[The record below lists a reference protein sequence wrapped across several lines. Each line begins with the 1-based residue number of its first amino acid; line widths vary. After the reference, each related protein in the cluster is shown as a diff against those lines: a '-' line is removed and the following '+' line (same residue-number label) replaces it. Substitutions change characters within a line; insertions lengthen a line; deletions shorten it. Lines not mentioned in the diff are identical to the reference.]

1 MGACLHL
8 LIVEGDPSSSFLL
21 CMQLRHLGYGNI
33 TVSHTYA
40 DANERLFAQP
50 RPELVLIDLPHEQAG
65 TVAPLA
71 TAIRQLGID
80 FITLIGRDPPALPA
94 AYDTTILLNR
104 PPGMSDLIDAI
115 TLARRYS

>member
-8 LIVEGDPSSSFLL
+8 LIVEGDPASSFLL
-21 CMQLRHLGYGNI
+21 CMQLKHLGYDDI
-33 TVSHTYA
+33 TLSHSYA
-40 DANERLFAQP
+40 DANERLHSQP
-50 RPELVLIDLPHEQAG
+50 RPELVLIDLQHEQAG

-71 TAIRQLGID
+71 TAIRQMGIE

-104 PPGMSDLIDAI
+104 PAGMSDLIDAI
-115 TLARRYS
+115 TLAKRYS